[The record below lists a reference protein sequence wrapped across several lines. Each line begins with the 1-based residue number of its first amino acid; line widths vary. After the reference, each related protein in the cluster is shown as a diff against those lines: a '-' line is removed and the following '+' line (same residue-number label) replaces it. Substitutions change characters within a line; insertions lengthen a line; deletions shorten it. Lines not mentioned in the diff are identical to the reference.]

1 MRQEGNIV
9 SIKIEEN
16 KWRDYVKK
24 RKRKVLDH
32 QMTKFLGGKRA
43 TDLFL
48 FLSYV
53 VLLRISIFLLVFNL
67 LLKKLRC
74 QILYRYVNKMSVKLK
89 VKWIPHGRDCLKCHT
104 FNCLRWKHNLLKQ
117 GKTWQCSSTC
127 AKLRLPSRHC
137 PKVKLQ
143 QKSCSP
149 RFLLLRS
156 LVRKSIPQE
165 KGVSLCK

>member
-74 QILYRYVNKMSVKLK
+74 QKI
-89 VKWIPHGRDCLKCHT
+89 
-104 FNCLRWKHNLLKQ
+104 
-117 GKTWQCSSTC
+117 
-127 AKLRLPSRHC
+127 
-137 PKVKLQ
+137 
-143 QKSCSP
+143 
-149 RFLLLRS
+149 
-156 LVRKSIPQE
+156 
-165 KGVSLCK
+165 